1 MNEAVRVKIRETRK
15 GFAFSPHCNKLC
27 CLLVILQ
34 SSMIC
39 CKKGFSQCIRELASS
54 MVRQCKSHHWHLSAA
69 YIQGIKAIE
78 VMGTQAPW
86 RQEKEHF
93 MNPQTVIYSLLSLMP
108 VCTHEFPCYLMCLCD
123 IKGTVSENRAVFIMY
138 FIQKLLSF
146 KQVHEKQSCLSWCMF
161 SWLSLYLKHSP
172 CYHSEIKELLIAY
185 VFKYG
190 LKMIMKQDY
199 LK

>member
-1 MNEAVRVKIRETRK
+1 
-15 GFAFSPHCNKLC
+15 
-27 CLLVILQ
+27 
-34 SSMIC
+34 
-39 CKKGFSQCIRELASS
+39 
-54 MVRQCKSHHWHLSAA
+54 
-69 YIQGIKAIE
+69 
-78 VMGTQAPW
+78 MGTQAPW

-93 MNPQTVIYSLLSLMP
+93 MNPQTVIYSLLSLTP

-199 LK
+199 LKWNAAKDLQFKLGGEKNVAGSIPKLMTWIKDMWNLFKKSSNSVNVWGYLKRWSGK